1 MHLEE
6 TRIVSQPLGHVTVA
20 APLLL
25 ALVRAAL
32 RETPGVVRLAGVPAL
47 QGEATVCAGP
57 GAAVAAGATGVYVA
71 CTIVVAQGVRLAQ
84 VAATAQAAVA
94 TALRELAGVDV
105 AAVDVSIADVAA
117 VEKTRDHG

>member
-1 MHLEE
+1 MW
-6 TRIVSQPLGHVTVA
+6 QPLGHVTVA
-20 APLLL
+20 APVLL

-32 RETPGVVRLAGVPAL
+32 RETPGVVRLADVPSVP
-47 QGEATVCAGP
+47 GETPVFAGP
-57 GAAVAAGATGVYVA
+57 GAAVAFGATGVHVTCAIVA
-71 CTIVVAQGVRLAQ
+71 AQGVRLAQ

-117 VEKTRDHG
+117 REKTRDHG